1 VSAGL
6 PRMAARCAVVTF
18 RVSFD
23 HHVVHT
29 APFVHRRMLCDL
41 APSPECSN
49 STARVMQSWDPSMPL
64 YGRLCGMLAFGCV
77 RGSACGVMA
86 VVGYWVSGLVC
97 ATACGSGIGGTRSEA
112 AMSSMLMGRRLFTTA
127 VALSALVAA
136 LAARKHRKPRYP
148 SLTSCVRC
156 ATSLRLQL

>member
-6 PRMAARCAVVTF
+6 PRVVARFAVVTF
-18 RVSFD
+18 RDSFD
-23 HHVVHT
+23 HHVVHA
-29 APFVHRRMLCDL
+29 APFVHRRMLCDR
-41 APSPECSN
+41 APYPECSN

-77 RGSACGVMA
+77 RGSACGVGA
-86 VVGYWVSGLVC
+86 VVGHWVSGLDC
-97 ATACGSGIGGTRSEA
+97 AAAHPSAAGSTRGEA
-112 AMSSMLMGRRLFTTA
+112 AMASKRTRQRLVTIAHT
-127 VALSALVAA
+127 LSALVAA

-156 ATSLRLQL
+156 TTSLRLQL